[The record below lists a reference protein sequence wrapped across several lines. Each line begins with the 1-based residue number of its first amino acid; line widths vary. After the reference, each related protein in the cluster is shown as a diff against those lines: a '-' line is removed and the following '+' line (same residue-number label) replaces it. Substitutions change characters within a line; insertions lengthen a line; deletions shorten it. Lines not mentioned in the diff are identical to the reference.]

1 MIVMQTNVRNN
12 SNMTTD
18 SNVLKM
24 KTALEQ
30 ALDNEEFVLY
40 YQPQINVETAKVS
53 GVEALV
59 RWNHPKLGLI
69 SPDKFIAVAEKT
81 DLMGRLGQWILKRA
95 CRQNQ
100 VWKNQGLPPLIISVN
115 LSLFQLQDPNFRDMV
130 KEVLEETKLPATS
143 LELEITEAII
153 LANPEM
159 VHQTLLNL
167 TQLGVYLSLDDFGS
181 GYSCL
186 NYLSKLPFGTLKI
199 AQSCIKNLTKDYQN
213 ISLVSVIL
221 AVGKT
226 LDIRVVAEGVE
237 TQQQLDI
244 LKNLHCPEMQGYF
257 FSQPLTPDE
266 VTQFFALS
274 QSSTR

>member
-1 MIVMQTNVRNN
+1 
-12 SNMTTD
+12 MTTD